1 MSDIRTAFKIFTEE
15 NPQKRDKEIK
25 KLKKD
30 ELIDLLDVCVSGMR
44 ANNISITDMIPSPKK
59 SKEENNDIDDE
70 SINK

>member
-15 NPQKRDKEIK
+15 NPQKRYKEIK